1 MITFFHTA
9 ATPFNPESP
18 FNMRALSL
26 LESAAGI
33 PVMSALSD
41 YTQRI
46 EGILGLVKFRHTDL
60 NTLLNYWII
69 NVWWVPP
76 TWKSLLLII
85 CQLNLDVLAQR
96 METYLN
102 GATEELSPTSGSD
115 GEGNVPS

>member
-1 MITFFHTA
+1 MIMFFHTA
-9 ATPFNPESP
+9 VTPFNPESP

-33 PVMSALSD
+33 PVMNSLSD

-46 EGILGLVKFRHTDL
+46 EGILGPVEFHHTDL
-60 NTLLNYWII
+60 NTLLNYWIS
-69 NVWWVPP
+69 NVRWVPP

-85 CQLNLDVLAQR
+85 RLLNLDDLAQQ
-96 METYLN
+96 METYLS